1 MRIRKDEKV
10 ARATARAGA
19 RATARVAPT
28 ILRKRQEKGVY
39 GRGDPCGRP
48 GFPGRSRPGNFV
60 IHYMAGAL
68 ALALTC
74 FCVLC
79 IIYFTASVHASVGVG
94 YLAAQAPLNKPADT
108 STPSPTVTDTP

>member
-1 MRIRKDEKV
+1 MRIRKNKREV
-10 ARATARAGA
+10 ARATARAST

-28 ILRKRQEKGVY
+28 ILRKRREKRVY

-60 IHYMAGAL
+60 IHYMIGAL
-68 ALALTC
+68 ALALTS

-79 IIYFTASVHASVGVG
+79 IIFFTTSVRASVGAG
-94 YLAAQAPLNKPADT
+94 YHAVQAPLHKPTNT
-108 STPSPTVTDTP
+108 STPSP